1 MANDIDFGAALS
13 KGLKLVRHYT
23 FPASRRVTLNEYAH
37 ACMTL
42 TLLTILASII
52 PLIGFILSS
61 VIYISLICW
70 LVARLHDVGRSGWW
84 MFVPGYSVLLML
96 SPTDCE
102 SNCWEPLDAD
112 VLEEIGF
119 CSNKEIGSEHL
130 NPSHQDYQDKMD
142 YQDFDNPES
151 YAFDAEFSNHDNA
164 QNDAQGRVN
173 LEKNGAS
180 DDYFDS
186 LLNDANKDLD
196 RMLNG

>member
-96 SPTDCE
+96 SPTDPE
-102 SNCWEPLDAD
+102 SNQWTPLDAYT
-112 VLEEIGF
+112 LEEIGF
-119 CSNKEIGSEHL
+119 QSNKALVSGDL
-130 NPSHQDYQDKMD
+130 NPSYQDYQDKMD

-151 YAFDAEFSNHDNA
+151 YAFDAGVSNNGNA
-164 QNDAQGRVN
+164 QDAARERVN
-173 LEKNGAS
+173 LEKNDAS

-186 LLNDANKDLD
+186 LLDDANKDLD

>member
-1 MANDIDFGAALS
+1 MANDIDFGAAFS
-13 KGLKLVRHYT
+13 KGLKLVRHYM

-42 TLLTILASII
+42 TLLTILASIV
-52 PLIGFILSS
+52 PLIGFILYFF
-61 VIYISLICW
+61 IYISLICW

-96 SPTDCE
+96 SPTDDE
-102 SNCWEPLDAD
+102 PNQWEPLDAD

-130 NPSHQDYQDKMD
+130 NPSYQG
-142 YQDFDNPES
+142 YQEFDNHQN
-151 YAFDAEFSNHDNA
+151 YAFDAGVSNNGNA
-164 QNDAQGRVN
+164 QDAARERVN
-173 LEKNGAS
+173 LEKNDAS
-180 DDYFDS
+180 DDYFDN
-186 LLNDANKDLD
+186 LLDDANKDLD

>member
-1 MANDIDFGAALS
+1 MANDIDFGSALS

-52 PLIGFILSS
+52 PVVGFILSS

-70 LVARLHDVGRSGWW
+70 VVARLHDVGRSGWW
-84 MFVPGYSVLLML
+84 MFVPGYSALLIL
-96 SPTDCE
+96 SPTDDE
-102 SNCWEPLDAD
+102 PNQWVPLDAD

-130 NPSHQDYQDKMD
+130 NPSQDYQE
-142 YQDFDNPES
+142 FDNHQN
-151 YAFDAEFSNHDNA
+151 YAVDAGVSNNENA
-164 QNDAQGRVN
+164 QDAAQGRVN

-180 DDYFDS
+180 DDYFDN
-186 LLNDANKDLD
+186 LLDDANKDLD